1 MNIDKDI
8 AKKVQDLQMLDQN
21 LQGFIAQKQVNQLE
35 LNESNN
41 ALDELKKT
49 SSSEVFKITGGIMIK
64 TKKEDLVKN
73 LEEKKKLLDLRVNSI
88 EKQEKLLEEKA
99 SKLREDIN
107 KELIKKG

>member
-1 MNIDKDI
+1 MNIDKDT
-8 AKKVQDLQMLDQN
+8 AKKVQDLQMLDQS